1 MGRPW
6 LALLVPSGVRSV
18 GSLVTIVLALAAL
31 LHLGC
36 AGPGGIHA
44 RMAYSE
50 EGGVRVIDVPPG
62 SAAEQGGLRVG
73 DRIAAI
79 EGTSVTSLS
88 YQEVVERLRGRSGST
103 VEIEVT
109 REGELVP
116 LSIVREAYER

>member
-1 MGRPW
+1 MR
-6 LALLVPSGVRSV
+6 LT
-18 GSLVTIVLALAAL
+18 GSLSTIAFCLWAA

-62 SAAEQGGLRVG
+62 SAAEQGGLKVG
-73 DRIAAI
+73 DRIATI

-88 YQEVVERLRGRSGST
+88 YQEVVEQLRGRSGSN
-103 VEIEVT
+103 VELEVS
-109 REGELVP
+109 RDGELVP
-116 LSIVREAYER
+116 LTIEREEYER